1 MIKSQAVPQC
11 LHCVKANQCLP
22 AVLSR
27 MDLMTLSRL
36 ITQGPVLNKGD
47 VLFRPGQAASSLYM
61 IRTGSV
67 RSSRTDDDGDERIV
81 GFALAG
87 DFAGVAALCDDT
99 YSNTLTAM
107 QTTVVCDI
115 SVDALK
121 QASASS
127 PALNRFLLRLLSK
140 ELRYNR
146 QARLRLAA
154 PRSRIRVARF
164 IVHHMAQ
171 LAGRSLSATR
181 IRLPMARWELANHL
195 GLAIESVSRVF
206 SGFRSEG
213 ILEVRGREMIIHAPE
228 RLYLIAEESL
238 FKRTLDDGEP
248 LAGQALSEV
257 SCLGDS
263 GAGSCRIAANG

>member
-1 MIKSQAVPQC
+1 
-11 LHCVKANQCLP
+11 
-22 AVLSR
+22 

-107 QTTVVCDI
+107 QTTVVCYI

-171 LAGRSLSATR
+171 LAGRSPRRAYGC
-181 IRLPMARWELANHL
+181 PWL
-195 GLAIESVSRVF
+195 GGSWPITWVWRSSPSRESSRAF
-206 SGFRSEG
+206 GLKGSSRC
-213 ILEVRGREMIIHAPE
+213 A
-228 RLYLIAEESL
+228 
-238 FKRTLDDGEP
+238 DGK
-248 LAGQALSEV
+248 
-257 SCLGDS
+257 
-263 GAGSCRIAANG
+263 